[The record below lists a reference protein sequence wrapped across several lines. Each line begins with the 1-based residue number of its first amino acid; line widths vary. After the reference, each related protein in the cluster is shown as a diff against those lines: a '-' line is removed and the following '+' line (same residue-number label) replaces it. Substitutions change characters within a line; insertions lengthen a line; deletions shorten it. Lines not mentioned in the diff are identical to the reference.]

1 MVLLGHNIL
10 GNIRRWV
17 SMRILVLFYSTYGH
31 VYAMAEAAA
40 EGAREIP
47 DTIVDIKRVPETLP
61 REVLQKM
68 GALEAQKTFAHIP
81 EATTA
86 DLEKA
91 DAILFGTPTRFGN
104 MAAQMRNFLDATG
117 GLWQRGALVG
127 KVGGVFTS
135 SGTQHGGQE
144 STLLSFHITLLH
156 HGMVIAGLPYA
167 FARQADNSTIV
178 GGSPY
183 GASTIAGG
191 SGERKPSDTDLAG
204 ARFQGKY
211 VALLAS
217 ALADKRE
224 KMLETLQS

>member
-1 MVLLGHNIL
+1 
-10 GNIRRWV
+10 
-17 SMRILVLFYSTYGH
+17 MRILVLFYSTYGH

-47 DTIVDIKRVPETLP
+47 GAIVDIKRVPETLP

-68 GALEAQKTFAHIP
+68 GALEAQKAFAHIP
-81 EATTA
+81 EATPE
-86 DLEKA
+86 DLENA

-104 MAAQMRNFLDATG
+104 MAAQMKNFLDATG
-117 GLWQRGALVG
+117 GLWQKGALVG

-135 SGTQHGGQE
+135 SSTQHGGQE
-144 STLLSFHITLLH
+144 STILSFHITLLH
-156 HGMVIAGLPYA
+156 HGMVVAGLPYA
-167 FARQADNSTIV
+167 FAGQTDNSAIV

-191 SGERKPSDTDLAG
+191 AGERKPSDTDLAG

-211 VALLAS
+211 AALLAS
-217 ALADKRE
+217 ALTEKRDG
-224 KMLETLQS
+224 MLKQLTL

>member
-1 MVLLGHNIL
+1 MKIL
-10 GNIRRWV
+10 I
-17 SMRILVLFYSTYGH
+17 LFYSTYGH
-31 VYAMAEAAA
+31 VHALAEAAA

-47 DTIVDIKRVPETLP
+47 GATVDIKRVPETLP
-61 REVLQKM
+61 EEVLQKI
-68 GALEAQKTFAHIP
+68 GAIQAQKTFAHIP
-81 EATTA
+81 EATPE
-86 DLEKA
+86 DLESA

-104 MAAQMRNFLDATG
+104 MAAQMRNFLDSTG
-117 GLWQRGALVG
+117 GLWQKGALVG

-144 STLLSFHITLLH
+144 STILSFHITLLH
-156 HGMVIAGLPYA
+156 HGMVVAGLPYA
-167 FARQADNSTIV
+167 FAGQTDNSAIV

-191 SGERKPSDTDLAG
+191 AGERKPSDTDLAG

-217 ALADKRE
+217 ALAEKRDD
-224 KMLETLQS
+224 MLTTLRS

>member
-1 MVLLGHNIL
+1 
-10 GNIRRWV
+10 
-17 SMRILVLFYSTYGH
+17 MRILVLFYSTYGH

-47 DTIVDIKRVPETLP
+47 DTFVDIKRVPETLP

-68 GALEAQKTFAHIP
+68 GALEAQKAFAHIP
-81 EATTA
+81 EATPE
-86 DLEKA
+86 DLENA

-117 GLWQRGALVG
+117 GLWQKGALVG

-135 SGTQHGGQE
+135 SSTQHGGQE
-144 STLLSFHITLLH
+144 STILSFHITLLH
-156 HGMVIAGLPYA
+156 HGMVVAGLPYA
-167 FARQADNSTIV
+167 FAGQTDNSAIV

-191 SGERKPSDTDLAG
+191 AGERKPSDTDLAG

-217 ALADKRE
+217 ALTEKRDG
-224 KMLETLQS
+224 MLKELTL